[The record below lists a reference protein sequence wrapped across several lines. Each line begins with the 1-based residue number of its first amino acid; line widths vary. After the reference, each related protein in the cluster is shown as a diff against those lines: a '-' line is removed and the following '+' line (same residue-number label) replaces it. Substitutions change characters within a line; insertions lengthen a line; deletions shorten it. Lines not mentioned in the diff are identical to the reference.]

1 MAKAG
6 LKKQEKKKE
15 AKARKRAEVIMKVR
29 CGLITASRAAKILGV
44 SRKTYYKWEQRGLSA
59 LLTGL
64 EDQPAGRPEQ
74 SEESRQEVEYER
86 RLAEMQR
93 EKALLKQKIELKD
106 LLAGMKREP
115 TSSRTKKK

>member
-1 MAKAG
+1 MVKAS
-6 LKKQEKKKE
+6 LKKRKE
-15 AKARKRAEVIMKVR
+15 ARARKRAEAIMKVR

-74 SEESRQEVEYER
+74 SEASRQEAEFES
-86 RLAEMQR
+86 RLSDLQR
-93 EKALLKQKIELKD
+93 ENTVLKQRIELKD
-106 LLAGMKREP
+106 LLAEMKVRSN
-115 TSSRTKKK
+115 TDRTKKK